1 MFQTKEKYK
10 LLHNSA
16 EIGNLV
22 IYSGISNYLNN
33 MVYKRMH
40 RLNTK
45 YSLISIYLR

>member
-10 LLHNSA
+10 LLHDST

-33 MVYKRMH
+33 VVYRRMH

-45 YSLISIYLR
+45 YSLISIWIR